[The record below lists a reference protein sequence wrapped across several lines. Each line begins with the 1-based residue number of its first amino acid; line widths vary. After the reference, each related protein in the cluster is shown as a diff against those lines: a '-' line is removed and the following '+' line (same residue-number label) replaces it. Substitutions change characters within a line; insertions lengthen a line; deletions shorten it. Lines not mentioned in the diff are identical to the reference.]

1 LFQNSRNRDEERR
14 AAVNTRSFYQPST
27 IQTRKECKSID
38 VAKDICTR
46 SFVGTSNIKARDM
59 SVQPKQNSN
68 YQLQRS
74 GKKLNE
80 EIDRLQLKIK
90 QFEEEKKKMNINFK
104 PFNYS
109 NSKSVVALPT
119 VSNQTQKY
127 EKNELSDRK
136 PS

>member
-1 LFQNSRNRDEERR
+1 
-14 AAVNTRSFYQPST
+14 
-27 IQTRKECKSID
+27 
-38 VAKDICTR
+38 
-46 SFVGTSNIKARDM
+46 M